1 MTASDKNS
9 RIQEELQIIEREAQI
24 LKGTMG
30 KPENE
35 VRIRAYAQNNFSTSP
50 RINPSITRRKIGF
63 FHVFSTSKKKSPK
76 KINFFFSS
84 VPLCSLK

>member
-63 FHVFSTSKKKSPK
+63 FSCFFDFEK
-76 KINFFFSS
+76 KIAKKN
-84 VPLCSLK
+84 